1 MYNFPDNFYSDVR
14 IERIYHSTIR
24 IEMGRLEEIKESV
37 DLGAFIRLFDGSRW
51 YYSSTT
57 ALDSIDKELANLA
70 SLAKANKEINNH
82 PVVKRMQRNICKQ
95 TIYQENSVEK
105 VNLQDKL
112 KLLESY
118 SKQAIN
124 DSEINHW
131 NIVYSDKNLKKNFYS
146 SIGSDIEFDTQI
158 AGVRLAFRFGSG
170 ANSFT
175 EMWCK
180 ADVCYE
186 KITDLHTECQ
196 KRIDQAKDFYKNA
209 ETIPGGNYTV
219 VLSPMAAGIFA
230 HESFGHKSEADFM
243 VGDEEMLKEWQLGK
257 RVGSEKLSIVD
268 DGNAFGSGYVPFD
281 DEGTKAAKTVLIENG
296 ILRGRLHS
304 SVTASSLN
312 EDVTGNARGMNFEYE
327 PIVRMTCTYIE
338 AGSITKEQLI
348 SEIKY
353 GILVDTVKHGSGMS
367 TFTLAPSMA
376 YLIENGQISKPVK
389 FSVITGNVMKTLD
402 QIDGVSDKLELLS
415 FVGGGCGKMEQFPLS
430 VGFGGPFVRVKEIN
444 VQ

>member
-57 ALDSIDKELANLA
+57 ALDSIDKELENLA

-158 AGVRLAFRFGSG
+158 SGVRLAFRFGSG

-243 VGDEEMLKEWQLGK
+243 VGDEEMLKEW
-257 RVGSEKLSIVD
+257 
-268 DGNAFGSGYVPFD
+268 
-281 DEGTKAAKTVLIENG
+281 
-296 ILRGRLHS
+296 
-304 SVTASSLN
+304 
-312 EDVTGNARGMNFEYE
+312 
-327 PIVRMTCTYIE
+327 
-338 AGSITKEQLI
+338 
-348 SEIKY
+348 
-353 GILVDTVKHGSGMS
+353 
-367 TFTLAPSMA
+367 
-376 YLIENGQISKPVK
+376 
-389 FSVITGNVMKTLD
+389 
-402 QIDGVSDKLELLS
+402 
-415 FVGGGCGKMEQFPLS
+415 
-430 VGFGGPFVRVKEIN
+430 
-444 VQ
+444 

>member
-1 MYNFPDNFYSDVR
+1 MYNFPENFYSDVR

-57 ALDSIDKELANLA
+57 ELDSIDKELHNLA
-70 SLAKANKEINNH
+70 GLAKENKEINNH
-82 PVVKRMQRNICKQ
+82 PVVKRMQQNVCKQ
-95 TIYQENSVEK
+95 CIYQENSVEK

-112 KLLESY
+112 KLLETY
-118 SKQAIN
+118 SEHVID
-124 DSEINHW
+124 DSDITHW
-131 NIVYSDKNLKKNFYS
+131 NIVYSDNNLKKNFYS
-146 SIGSDIEFDTQI
+146 SIGSNIEFDSQI
-158 AGVRLAFRFGSG
+158 AGVRVAFRFGSG

-175 EMWCK
+175 EIWCK
-180 ADVCYE
+180 ADVCYD
-186 KITDLHTECQ
+186 KITNLHSECES
-196 KRIDQAKDFYKNA
+196 KIAQAKDFYKNA

-257 RVGSEKLSIVD
+257 RVGSEKLSIID
-268 DGNAFGSGYVPFD
+268 DGNVFGSGYVPFD
-281 DEGTKAAKTVLIENG
+281 DEGSKAAKTVLIENG

-304 SVTASSLN
+304 SVTAADLN
-312 EDVTGNARGMNFEYE
+312 EDVTGNARGMNFEFE
-327 PIVRMTCTYIE
+327 PIVRMTCTYID
-338 AGSITKEQLI
+338 AGNISKEQLI

-376 YLIENGQISKPVK
+376 YLIENGQITKPVK
-389 FSVITGNVMKTLD
+389 FSVITGNVMKTLN

-415 FVGGGCGKMEQFPLS
+415 FVGGGCGKMEQFPLA